1 MSLGAAPHTE
11 VIVIGAGA
19 LGASTAAHLAK
30 LGHAVTLLEKEP
42 QPALHQSGRNSGVIH
57 PGYNLRPGTLKA
69 RFCVEG
75 SRRLRSYCA
84 ERGLPIRQG
93 GILVVAR
100 HEGERDVLRELERRA
115 SANGVKASLVS
126 DTEIPA
132 IEPYAVGVEALHA
145 PEGASFD
152 GPAYVRSLIGDAI
165 AAGARVCYNTTVLD
179 IGLGSPSGPHGAVRL
194 QTSTGTITAQALVSC
209 AGLYADRLAG
219 PLAPDLRIIP
229 FRGYYA
235 ELTPTR
241 RHLVANH
248 VYAVPDLALPFLGAH
263 LSRRV
268 DGRVIVGP
276 GAMLAFGR
284 EAYRLRDFQTRDL
297 ADMLSWPGLYRLFA
311 RPKLWK
317 LLGQELR
324 KSVSLD
330 AVCADAR
337 DLIPTLTSEDM
348 TRSYAGNRAQL
359 VSRQG
364 ELIDDIVV
372 RETERTIHVLNAVSP
387 GLTCSLPFGEDL
399 AQRCHAKL
407 EGETSNQFA
416 GQTG

>member
-19 LGASTAAHLAK
+19 VGASTAAHLAK
-30 LGHAVTLLEKEP
+30 LGHRVALLEKEP

-57 PGYNLRPGTLKA
+57 PGYNLRPGSLKA
-69 RFCVEG
+69 RFCVDG
-75 SRRLRSYCA
+75 SRRLRAYCA
-84 ERGLPIRQG
+84 ERGLPVRQG
-93 GILVVAR
+93 GILVVAQN
-100 HEGERDVLRELERRA
+100 EKECDVLGELERRA
-115 SANGVKASLVS
+115 RANGVQASLVS
-126 DTEIPA
+126 DTDIRT
-132 IEPYAVGVEALHA
+132 IEPHTVGVQALHA

-165 AAGARVCYNTTVLD
+165 TAGARVCYNTTVLD
-179 IGLGSPSGPHGAVRL
+179 IRPGSSGGPDGPVRV
-194 QTSTGTITAQALVSC
+194 QTSTGTMTAQALVSC
-209 AGLYADRLAG
+209 AGLHADRLAG
-219 PLAPDLRIIP
+219 ALAPDVRIIP

-235 ELTPTR
+235 ELTPAR

-248 VYAVPDLALPFLGAH
+248 VYSVPDLALPFLGAH
-263 LSRRV
+263 VSRRV

-284 EAYRLRDFQTRDL
+284 EAYRFRDFQTRDL

-311 RPKLWK
+311 RPKLWR
-317 LLGQELR
+317 LLGQEVR
-324 KSVSLD
+324 KSLSLN
-330 AVCADAR
+330 AVCDEAR
-337 DLIPTLTSEDM
+337 HLIPTLAREDM

-387 GLTCSLPFGEDL
+387 GLTCSLAFGEHL

-407 EGETSNQFA
+407 EGETSDRFA

>member
-1 MSLGAAPHTE
+1 MSPGAVPYTE

-19 LGASTAAHLAK
+19 LGASTAAHLAA
-30 LGHAVTLLEKEP
+30 LGHQVTLLEKES

-57 PGYNLRPGTLKA
+57 PGYNLRPASLKA

-75 SRRLRSYCA
+75 SRRLRTYCA
-84 ERGLPIRQG
+84 ERGIPVHQG

-100 HEGERDVLRELERRA
+100 NEAECDVLRELERRA
-115 SANGVKASLVS
+115 RANGVKASLVS
-126 DTEIPA
+126 DTDIRA
-132 IEPYAVGVEALHA
+132 IEPQAAGVQGLHA

-152 GPAYVRSLIGDAI
+152 APAYVRSLIGDAI
-165 AAGARVCYNTTVLD
+165 AAGARVCYDTRVLD
-179 IGLGSPSGPHGAVRL
+179 IGLGSSGGASGPVRV

-209 AGLYADRLAG
+209 AGLFADRLAG
-219 PLAPDLRIIP
+219 PLAPDVRIIP

-241 RHLVANH
+241 RHLVASH
-248 VYAVPDLALPFLGAH
+248 VYSVPDLTLPFLGVH

-284 EAYRLRDFQTRDL
+284 EAYRFRDFHARDL
-297 ADMLSWPGLYRLFA
+297 TDMLSWPGLYRLFA

-317 LLGQELR
+317 LLGQEVR
-324 KSVSLD
+324 KSMSLR
-330 AVCADAR
+330 AVCAEAR
-337 DLIPTLTSEDM
+337 RLIPTLEPKDL

-364 ELIDDIVV
+364 DLIDDIVV
-372 RETERTIHVLNAVSP
+372 RETDRTIHVLNAVSP
-387 GLTCSLPFGEDL
+387 GLTCSLAFGEHL
-399 AQRCHAKL
+399 AQRCHAKI
-407 EGETSNQFA
+407 EGEPSDQFA